1 VGSGVFIN
9 KTWLD
14 KLGLAIPQTTTELAN
29 VLKAFKTRDP
39 NGNGIA
45 DEIPWYTIW
54 NSATYVKFDITSLFG
69 ADGDWL
75 VDNGKVYYVPTSE
88 QYRQGIEWFIDLYKA
103 GVVSNE
109 YFTMSSDQFYATGA
123 DTSVQRFGFI
133 FDWVA
138 DATIGGNSKDFI
150 AIPPPAA
157 PDGKRY
163 VSPLNEGIRPA
174 EFMITTKC
182 KNPEVVARW
191 VDQFYTPDATFQKT
205 FGAFGDTTRKEADGS
220 YTELPLSATSSM
232 YNDIGGLDAR
242 KWIKG
247 SGDCGP
253 GYWPDELKANS
264 EDPKINLDA
273 IYLPYMDKS
282 RNELPNSVITAAQT
296 EERANLQVPITS
308 YVVTTVSE
316 WITRGQITNWDGY
329 VAQLKAMGLDA
340 LVANHQAVYDA
351 NK

>member
-1 VGSGVFIN
+1 N

-14 KLGLAIPQTTTELAN
+14 KLGLAVPQTTAELAN

-54 NSATYVKFDITSLFG
+54 NSADRVVFDITSLFG
-69 ADGDWL
+69 AFNDWL
-75 VDNGKVYYVPTSE
+75 VKDGKAYYAPTSE
-88 QYRQGIEWFIDLYKA
+88 EYRRGIEWFIDLYQS
-103 GVVSNE
+103 GIVPSE

-157 PDGKRY
+157 PNGTRY
-163 VSPLNEGIRPA
+163 VGPLNEGIRPI

-182 KNPEVVARW
+182 RNPEIVARW
-191 VDQFYTPDATFQKT
+191 ADQFYTPDATFQKT

-220 YTELPLSATSSM
+220 YTELPLTATSSM

-253 GYWPDELKANS
+253 GYWPGDAKANS
-264 EDPKINLDA
+264 EDTKISLDQM
-273 IYLPYMDKS
+273 YLPYLDMS
-282 RNELPNSVITAAQT
+282 LVEPPNMKPTAAQT
-296 EERANLQVPITS
+296 AERASLQVPITS
-308 YVVTTVSE
+308 YVITTVSD
-316 WITRGQITNWDGY
+316 WISKGQITNWDGY
-329 VAQLKAMGLDA
+329 IAQMRQMGLDR
-340 LVANHQAVYDA
+340 LTANHQAVYDA
-351 NK
+351 GK